1 MGTQYAV
8 RVFDEETN
16 DLERA
21 HVGTWAECVLFVHK
35 LMKEQYPDYLIGMPG
50 WVKKYD
56 FHMQGEEA
64 TPGYVGYNHPS
75 HIKRLPRNFLWIVID
90 DANPPPPVEREP
102 FDYDS
107 AMRESVQLMLAE
119 IIKPENVD
127 LLEAVKGVGSY
138 DGPGGH
144 FMFGGFTYR
153 DLESKWV
160 SAGKD
165 ADEYRKD
172 AIAHNE
178 HEGTLDKAQ
187 SERWDAIVEIG
198 DKHGHSGASY
208 GFACRHLQSLL
219 AEMAQ

>member
-1 MGTQYAV
+1 MDKQYAV

-21 HVGTWAECVLFVHK
+21 HVGTWLECRQHAYDLIK
-35 LMKEQYPDYLIGMPG
+35 ATYPDVLVGMPR
-50 WVKKYD
+50 WVEKHG
-56 FHMQGEEA
+56 FHMQGDEYK
-64 TPGYVGYNHPS
+64 PGYVGYNHPS
-75 HIKRLPRNFLWIVID
+75 HIKRLPRNLLWIVIS
-90 DANPPPPVEREP
+90 DANPPPPVKREP
-102 FDYDS
+102 FDYDG
-107 AMRESVQLMLAE
+107 AIRESAQLMLAE
-119 IIKPENVD
+119 IIKPENAD
-127 LLEAVKGVGSY
+127 LMEAVKGVGNGN
-138 DGPGGH
+138 GPGGN
-144 FMFGGFTYR
+144 FMFGFTYR

-165 ADEYRKD
+165 AEEYRKD

-187 SERWDAIVEIG
+187 TERWDAIVEIG

-208 GFACRHLQSLL
+208 GFACRQLQSLL